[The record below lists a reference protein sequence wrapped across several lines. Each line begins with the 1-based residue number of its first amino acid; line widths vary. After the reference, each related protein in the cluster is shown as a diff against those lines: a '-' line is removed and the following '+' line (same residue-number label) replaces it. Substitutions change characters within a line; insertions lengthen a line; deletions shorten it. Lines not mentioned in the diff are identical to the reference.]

1 MDPTLTTAR
10 YRGHLPPLPQ
20 QAVQTLRQMY
30 ALPGDSLCPGQLPGN
45 QYCKSKLF

>member
-1 MDPTLTTAR
+1 MSPDFNYSEVP
-10 YRGHLPPLPQ
+10 PQ

-45 QYCKSKLF
+45 QHRKSKLF